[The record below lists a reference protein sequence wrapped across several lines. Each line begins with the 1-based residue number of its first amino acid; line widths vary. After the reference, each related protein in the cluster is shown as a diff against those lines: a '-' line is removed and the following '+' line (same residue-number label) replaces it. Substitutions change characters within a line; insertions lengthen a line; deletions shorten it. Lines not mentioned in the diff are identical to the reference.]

1 MGDDL
6 LVTNVERIK
15 TGIEKKACTGLLLK
29 VYIYTHTHTYTH
41 TDPSTHTI
49 HTYIIIH
56 V

>member
-29 VYIYTHTHTYTH
+29 VYIYTHTHRY
-41 TDPSTHTI
+41 I
-49 HTYIIIH
+49 QTYINIYVFMH
-56 V
+56 VR